1 LRLTAPKTVQKCLL
15 VLATGRVLNRMVKI
29 ENIEVLPPDKWL
41 EPCLIIKCEVSIPPN
56 ECVTEIKGLLLTED
70 DKIIGKLEEIPDF
83 SQGAKEI
90 DNLFAS
96 ENFQYQEM
104 LKSKFKKS
112 SIFCFSVPL
121 TQRAID
127 CIEKVREKRPKH
139 DVELKVRFLLKYL
152 VSNITTSHLHEFS
165 LQNLPSSLK
174 DEFAKIPELRKEEIH
189 SYSLIV
195 YKYDSNFSPS
205 RTNMWV
211 LSSDSG
217 PKFLSFHKSEEEH
230 LHTIHYDE
238 WVYDFLPKLK
248 AYTVMTIEVPTF
260 EQTSA
265 CEHLTKATE
274 ELKYAENFL
283 REGNYFQVISS
294 IRNIILN
301 NLTVIKEVE
310 GRKERFLND
319 EIKSTVVLNA
329 PEEARMEYETVVS
342 GIEKILRGM
351 LDHLSKFI
359 HLDTGKQIRMPLKAD
374 AEYLFLATA
383 SIVKYLSKMSLPSS
397 R

>member
-1 LRLTAPKTVQKCLL
+1 
-15 VLATGRVLNRMVKI
+15 MVKI

-152 VSNITTSHLHEFS
+152 VSNIATSHLHEIS

-174 DEFAKIPELRKEEIH
+174 DEFAKIPELKKEGEIH